1 MRRTSSGST
10 RASRALLP
18 RLRETDLLVVTADHG
33 NDPTT
38 PSTDHSREYVP
49 VLLTRRAR
57 ARPAAI
63 SAPARTFA
71 DLGQTLAENF
81 GVGPLRARH
90 ELPGGHSLSS
100 IREALEQRERE
111 MLAPQAA
118 KSADSRGRLRPEPED
133 DVRPAFQHD
142 RDRIIHSK
150 AFRRLKH
157 KTQVFFAPA
166 GDHYRTR
173 LTHTLEVSQI
183 ARTIAKV
190 LRLHEELTEAIA
202 LGHDLGHTPFGH
214 AGERVLDALVP
225 GGFRHYEQSLRIV
238 DVLENDGRG
247 LNLTWEVRD
256 GIGRHSKGKKG
267 SPVGLDPVEARGD
280 ARRADHARRRPHR
293 LRQPRHRRCG
303 AGRGAERRGP
313 AARAP
318 CAVLGRLLVGA
329 HRAHGQGRRHRDAGR
344 RPDRDPDERGG
355 ARGHAGDARV
365 PVRGGL
371 RERRGH
377 RRVQEGDR
385 HPGRPVGEGPRA
397 ARTSSSIGAS
407 SRPRGWTSRPGT
419 SWPA

>member
-1 MRRTSSGST
+1 M
-10 RASRALLP
+10 
-18 RLRETDLLVVTADHG
+18 
-33 NDPTT
+33 
-38 PSTDHSREYVP
+38 
-49 VLLTRRAR
+49 
-57 ARPAAI
+57 
-63 SAPARTFA
+63 
-71 DLGQTLAENF
+71 
-81 GVGPLRARH
+81 
-90 ELPGGHSLSS
+90 SS

-111 MLAPQAA
+111 TLAPQAA
-118 KSADSRGRLRPEPED
+118 KSADSRGRLTPEPED

-267 SPVGLDPVEARGD
+267 SPVGLDPAKRAATLEGQIMRVADLIAYVNHDIDDAVRAGVLNEADLPPD
-280 ARRADHARRRPHR
+280 AGAACSAPPRRP
-293 LRQPRHRRCG
+293 
-303 AGRGAERRGP
+303 AS
-313 AARAP
+313 RAWS
-318 CAVLGRLLVGA
+318 
-329 HRAHGQGRRHRDAGR
+329 
-344 RPDRDPDERGG
+344 
-355 ARGHAGDARV
+355 
-365 PVRGGL
+365 
-371 RERRGH
+371 
-377 RRVQEGDR
+377 
-385 HPGRPVGEGPRA
+385 
-397 ARTSSSIGAS
+397 RTSS
-407 SRPRGWTSRPGT
+407 PRRRT
-419 SWPA
+419 AA